1 MHVHLPF
8 LKGSELES
16 NFTTLNLEVPDA
28 GCCWLD
34 PAATPALGLVTL
46 LTTLEEALVPLPT
59 PLKIF
64 TLTLPL
70 VPDKAFTLPVLVM
83 LLKFIVPS
91 MLLATLELPAPIL
104 FKVLVPVAELTPKL
118 PGVLV
123 VRIFDATDAGEPVDD
138 AAEPGAADITLSEL
152 PVVDSFLN
160 DGLGGGPAETG
171 ALPTPGCDG

>member
-1 MHVHLPF
+1 
-8 LKGSELES
+8 
-16 NFTTLNLEVPDA
+16 
-28 GCCWLD
+28 
-34 PAATPALGLVTL
+34 
-46 LTTLEEALVPLPT
+46 
-59 PLKIF
+59 
-64 TLTLPL
+64 
-70 VPDKAFTLPVLVM
+70 
-83 LLKFIVPS
+83 

-123 VRIFDATDAGEPVDD
+123 VRIFDTTDAGEPVDD